1 MANIGVA
8 QVEAF
13 HIPDGAVSEYT
24 TGSRASD
31 SSQFGTKTQ
40 DVTIANEAGT
50 PVELWVDGL
59 FTINSASGATVQ
71 GSATVGIKR
80 KSDGVYLFN
89 SAPDHSTRGSYSS
102 PVNGQ
107 AIDLNAATNQ
117 TYTIEVSASASG
129 GTLSADKTT
138 ISCNLTLIASKK

>member
-13 HIPDGAVSEYT
+13 HIPDGAVSEYA

-50 PVELWVDGL
+50 PVELWIDGL
-59 FTINSASGATVQ
+59 FTVESASGTSVQ
-71 GSATVGIKR
+71 GSATVGVKR

-89 SAPDHSTRGSYSS
+89 ASPDHSTSGSFSI
-102 PVNGQ
+102 PVKRQ
-107 AIDLNAATNQ
+107 AIDLNAAVNQ
-117 TYTIEVSASASG
+117 VYTIEVSASKTG
-129 GTLSADKTT
+129 GTLSGDKAT
-138 ISCNLTLIASKK
+138 ISCNLTLIAAKK